1 MIVASGGS
9 RMGRLLLTVCALVGL
24 AVPAAAQSR
33 ETGFLDR
40 SIEVGGTTSRY
51 QVYVPS
57 AYDPARRWPVI
68 LFLHG
73 AGERGSDGVI
83 QTEVGLGSAIR
94 RFVDRYPAIVVFPQT
109 PTRGS
114 WTGPAGDVAMAAL
127 DRTLGEFSTDD
138 RRVYLTGLSMGGN
151 GSWYLAWRHPER
163 WAGVVVVCGFLGIGQ
178 FPSFLPADTADP
190 AAAVA
195 GKIRHLP
202 IWVFH
207 GDADKTVPVT
217 ASREVVAALE
227 KAGATVKYTELPG
240 VGHNAWDPAYRD
252 PELPVWLFGLSR

>member
-1 MIVASGGS
+1 MS
-9 RMGRLLLTVCALVGL
+9 RLLVTLSVLLGL
-24 AVPAAAQSR
+24 AVPATAQNR

-40 SIEVGGTTSRY
+40 SVEVGGTASRY

-57 AYDPARRWPVI
+57 AYDPSRRWPVI

-73 AGERGSDGVI
+73 AGERGSDGLI

-94 RFVDRYPAIVVFPQT
+94 RFADRYPAIVVFPQT
-109 PTRGS
+109 PAGER
-114 WTGPAGDVAMAAL
+114 WTGQAGDIAMAAL
-127 DRTLGEFSTDD
+127 DRTISEFSIDD

-151 GSWYLAWRHPER
+151 GSWYLAWRHPDR
-163 WAGVVVVCGFLGIGQ
+163 WAGVVVVCGFLGLGP
-178 FPSFLPADTADP
+178 FPSFLPAGTSDP

-195 GKIRHLP
+195 EKIRHLP

-217 ASREVVAALE
+217 ASREVVAALQ

-240 VGHNAWDPAYRD
+240 VGHNAWDAAYRD
-252 PELPVWLFGLSR
+252 PELPKWLFGLSR

>member
-1 MIVASGGS
+1 MH
-9 RMGRLLLTVCALVGL
+9 RLLLIASLALGL
-24 AVPAAAQSR
+24 TAPAFAQSR
-33 ETGFLDR
+33 DTGFLDR
-40 SIEVGGTTSRY
+40 TVDVGGTRSRY

-57 AYDPARRWPVI
+57 TYEPARRWPVI

-73 AGERGSDGVI
+73 AGERGSDGMI

-109 PTRGS
+109 PTGER
-114 WTGPAGDVAMAAL
+114 WTGAAGDVAMAAL
-127 DRTLGEFSTDD
+127 DRTLAEFSTDD

-163 WAGVVVVCGFLGIGQ
+163 WAAAVVVCGFLGAGP
-178 FPSFLPADTADP
+178 FPSFLPPDTPDP

-195 GKIRHLP
+195 ERIRQIP

-217 ASREVVAALE
+217 ASREMVAALQ

-240 VGHNAWDPAYRD
+240 VGHNAWDPAFRN
-252 PELPVWLFGLSR
+252 PELPAWLLGLSR

>member
-1 MIVASGGS
+1 MS
-9 RMGRLLLTVCALVGL
+9 RLLVTLSVLLGL
-24 AVPAAAQSR
+24 AVPATAQNR

-40 SIEVGGTTSRY
+40 SVEVGGTASRY

-57 AYDPARRWPVI
+57 AYDPSRRWPVI

-73 AGERGSDGVI
+73 AGERGSDGLI

-94 RFVDRYPAIVVFPQT
+94 RFADRYPAIVVFPQT
-109 PTRGS
+109 PTGER
-114 WTGPAGDVAMAAL
+114 WTGQAGDIAMAAL
-127 DRTLGEFSTDD
+127 DRTISEFSIDD

-151 GSWYLAWRHPER
+151 GSWYLAWRHPDR
-163 WAGVVVVCGFLGIGQ
+163 WAGVVIVCGFLGLGP
-178 FPSFLPADTADP
+178 FPSFLPADTPDP

-195 GKIRHLP
+195 EKIRHLP

-217 ASREVVAALE
+217 ASREVVAALQ

-240 VGHNAWDPAYRD
+240 VGHNAWDAAYRD
-252 PELPVWLFGLSR
+252 PELPKWLIGLSR